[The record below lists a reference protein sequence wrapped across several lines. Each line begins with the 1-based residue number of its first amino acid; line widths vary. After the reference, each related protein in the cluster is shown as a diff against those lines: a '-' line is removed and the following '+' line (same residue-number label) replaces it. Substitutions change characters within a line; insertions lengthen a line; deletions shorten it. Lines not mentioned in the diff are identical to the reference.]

1 MHVEEV
7 NESLRDMISTL
18 IQAGW
23 TKTKI
28 AKILLGTNGQSQI
41 GHLINESEP
50 SDLGLR
56 PLTKIANLL
65 DFEVLIAFNSTDNT
79 VMAEKI
85 ELQNLN
91 FISTL
96 KETIEKYLTKTELQP
111 IRLNRITINKDTIEL
126 LDELLDDV

>member
-1 MHVEEV
+1 MNVEEV
-7 NESLRDMISTL
+7 NESLRDMIKTL

-41 GHLINESEP
+41 GHLLDETNQ

-65 DFEVLIAFNSTDNT
+65 DFEILIAFNSTDNT
-79 VMAEKI
+79 VLSEKI
-85 ELQNLN
+85 EQQNLN

-111 IRLNRITINKDTIEL
+111 IQLNRITVSKDTNEL
-126 LDELLDDV
+126 LDELLD

>member
-1 MHVEEV
+1 
-7 NESLRDMISTL
+7 
-18 IQAGW
+18 
-23 TKTKI
+23 
-28 AKILLGTNGQSQI
+28 
-41 GHLINESEP
+41 
-50 SDLGLR
+50 
-56 PLTKIANLL
+56 
-65 DFEVLIAFNSTDNT
+65 
-79 VMAEKI
+79 MAEKI

>member
-7 NESLRDMISTL
+7 NESLREMIGTL

-41 GHLINESEP
+41 GHLLNEDKP
-50 SDLGLR
+50 SDLGIR
-56 PLTKIANLL
+56 PLTRIANLL
-65 DFEVLIAFNSTDNT
+65 DFDVLIAFNNSDNSSL
-79 VMAEKI
+79 AKKI
-85 ELQNLN
+85 EQQNLN

-96 KETIEKYLTKTELQP
+96 KETIENYLTKTELPQ
-111 IRLNRITINKDTIEL
+111 IQLNNITVSKDTEEL
-126 LDELLDDV
+126 LDNLLE